1 VSGPP
6 SEPQVTDRSIL
17 FSLPDPGESLA
28 GVTLYQEISRPRLA
42 PAFARRNG
50 SWEAELP
57 RPDADRVEYLLEL
70 RRHDDGAE
78 LVPDPVN
85 PRRVRGPF
93 GDRSV
98 IELPGYASPAWV
110 GWDEPLRGRLEPV
123 ELQSR
128 ILRATLPALVWT
140 SAGGRPGEEL
150 PLLVANDGPEYAELS
165 GLLTFLDRLERRG
178 RLPAMRAALIGP
190 VERDEIYSA
199 SAYFARALAQELLP
213 ALDPLAPA
221 PRGLRF
227 RVGMGASLGA
237 LAMLHAHRRHPALFG
252 ALYLQSGS
260 YFRPRSDR
268 QESGFP
274 RFQRISRFVGEVL
287 AGRPFHAPV
296 PVTMTCGSIEENLA
310 NNRGMRGAL
319 GGQGYPVRFVVNRD
333 GHTWT
338 GWRDTFDPYLADLL
352 AESFRA
358 A

>member
-1 VSGPP
+1 
-6 SEPQVTDRSIL
+6 
-17 FSLPDPGESLA
+17 
-28 GVTLYQEISRPRLA
+28 
-42 PAFARRNG
+42 
-50 SWEAELP
+50 
-57 RPDADRVEYLLEL
+57 
-70 RRHDDGAE
+70 
-78 LVPDPVN
+78 
-85 PRRVRGPF
+85 
-93 GDRSV
+93 
-98 IELPGYASPAWV
+98 
-110 GWDEPLRGRLEPV
+110 
-123 ELQSR
+123 
-128 ILRATLPALVWT
+128 
-140 SAGGRPGEEL
+140 
-150 PLLVANDGPEYAELS
+150 
-165 GLLTFLDRLERRG
+165 
-178 RLPAMRAALIGP
+178 MRAALIGP
-190 VERDEIYSA
+190 VDRDEIYSA

-213 ALDPLAPA
+213 ALEPLAPT

-319 GGQGYPVRFVVNRD
+319 GGQGYPVRLLVNRD

-338 GWRDTFDPYLADLL
+338 GWRDTFDPHLADLL